1 MITTALLRHPCI
13 RIGEGPNSY
22 LLRLAEANQVKIKD
36 LNSIGIAFSTAALD
50 ELLRNAPE
58 YTDELHAYI
67 GRIQDVRDKWPTIW
81 NTGACKYCPTCVAG
95 SDWHVGWEIL
105 FFDACPIHKCWLVD
119 KCDSCGEYLTWNR
132 LRLQQCD
139 CGHQLGKSPSHEAP
153 DTVVRLAQ
161 EIRRSLLNV
170 RADTD
175 HAPFADLNVEQM
187 VRLIRFMGAYG
198 QTSPER
204 LPQKIR
210 DAGSMDV
217 SWQFTSIAAEILFK
231 WPQNFERALHALLAQ
246 SVQSSGQRLPAR
258 FGFYYSGASLNPL

>member
-1 MITTALLRHPCI
+1 
-13 RIGEGPNSY
+13 
-22 LLRLAEANQVKIKD
+22 
-36 LNSIGIAFSTAALD
+36 
-50 ELLRNAPE
+50 
-58 YTDELHAYI
+58 
-67 GRIQDVRDKWPTIW
+67 
-81 NTGACKYCPTCVAG
+81 
-95 SDWHVGWEIL
+95 
-105 FFDACPIHKCWLVD
+105 
-119 KCDSCGEYLTWNR
+119 
-132 LRLQQCD
+132 
-139 CGHQLGKSPSHEAP
+139 
-153 DTVVRLAQ
+153 
-161 EIRRSLLNV
+161 
-170 RADTD
+170 
-175 HAPFADLNVEQM
+175 M